1 MKKQKRRRV
10 RRFLLLF
17 LLLFLVGS
25 GIWIGSSLQNPRVRM
40 LLSVVH
46 FAEQTLESPAYLAYD
61 IDICDLIHQYING
74 EIRISGKA
82 GLLHVPD
89 FDVSMSANL
98 EAVRSFPQKRF
109 AAKALLNV
117 LWLEAGE
124 AEVYAEKET
133 IYLLVPMLDNLANAF
148 PTGINLFM
156 KMPDLTSDLDHE
168 WFRNSASD
176 IVELM
181 QEIQIEETGERL
193 TDEDGTESEE
203 FVITIPEGSGQFIW
217 ELLGMEEPDYDVTVS
232 VYLTAGNCLRRMT
245 VDLSEVLEGASF
257 MVDGKGVGKAVFT
270 YALPDE
276 EAVEIT
282 FLRNPAYHRWM
293 DIEAAYYANT
303 GETYTVSA
311 AFKWEESEKGFSVH
325 INDILFACDGRSLG
339 EAYFVGEVEPI
350 EETEDVFEGK
360 ASWLYGLQETD
371 WRRIRTD
378 AAGLIE
384 EMLEK
389 MTGKFLGTHD

>member
-311 AFKWEESEKGFSVH
+311 ALKWEESEKGFSVH
-325 INDILFACDGRSLG
+325 INDILFACDGKSLG

>member
-1 MKKQKRRRV
+1 MKKQKTRKTRG
-10 RRFLLLF
+10 FLLLF

-25 GIWIGSSLQNPRVRM
+25 GIWMGGSLQNPRVRM

-46 FAEQTLESPAYLAYD
+46 FAERTLESPAYLAYD

-74 EIRISGKA
+74 EIKISGKA

-89 FDVSMSANL
+89 FDVSMSATL

-109 AAKALLNV
+109 AATALFNV

-124 AEVYAEKET
+124 VEVYAEDET
-133 IYLLVPMLDNLANAF
+133 IYLLVPMLDNLENAF

-156 KMPDLTSDLDHE
+156 KLPDLTSDLNHE

-176 IVELM
+176 ILELM
-181 QEIQIEETGERL
+181 QEIQIEETGNRL
-193 TDEDGTESEE
+193 VDEDGTESEE

-217 ELLGMEEPDYDVTVS
+217 ELLGMESPDYDVTVS
-232 VYLTAGNCLRRMT
+232 VYLTKENCLRRMT
-245 VDLSEVLEGASF
+245 VDLSHVLEGAVF
-257 MVDGKGVGKAVFT
+257 MVDGKEVGKASFT

-276 EAVEIT
+276 ESVEIT
-282 FLRNPAYHRWM
+282 FLRNPAYRRWM
-293 DIEAAYYANT
+293 DIEASYYANT
-303 GETYTVSA
+303 GEVYGVSA
-311 AFKWEESEKGFSVH
+311 ALKWEDAESGFSVH
-325 INDILFACDGRSLG
+325 VNDILFTCDGKSLG

-350 EETEDVFEGK
+350 EETGDVFEGK
-360 ASWLYGLQETD
+360 ADYLHGLEEID
-371 WRRIRTD
+371 WRSIRSD
-378 AAGLIE
+378 ASEMIE

-389 MTGKFLGTHD
+389 ITGKFLWK

>member
-25 GIWIGSSLQNPRVRM
+25 GIWMGSSLQNPRVRM

-124 AEVYAEKET
+124 VEVYAEKET
-133 IYLLVPMLDNLANAF
+133 IYLLVPMLDNLEKAF

-156 KMPDLTSDLDHE
+156 KLPDLTSDLNHE
-168 WFRNSASD
+168 WFRDSASD
-176 IVELM
+176 ILELM
-181 QEIQIEETGERL
+181 QEIQIEETGNRL
-193 TDEDGTESEE
+193 VDEDGTESEE

-217 ELLGMEEPDYDVTVS
+217 KLLGMEEPDYDVTVS

-293 DIEAAYYANT
+293 DIEAGYYANT

-311 AFKWEESEKGFSVH
+311 ALKWEESEKGFSVH
-325 INDILFACDGRSLG
+325 VNDILFACDGKSLG

>member
-25 GIWIGSSLQNPRVRM
+25 GIWMGSSLQNPRVRM

-181 QEIQIEETGERL
+181 QEIQIEETGNRL
-193 TDEDGTESEE
+193 VDEDGTESEE

-217 ELLGMEEPDYDVTVS
+217 KLLGMEEPDYDVTVS

-293 DIEAAYYANT
+293 DIEAGYYANT

-311 AFKWEESEKGFSVH
+311 ALKWEESEKGFSVH
-325 INDILFACDGRSLG
+325 ANDILFACDGKSLG

>member
-181 QEIQIEETGERL
+181 QEIQIEETGNRL
-193 TDEDGTESEE
+193 VDEDGTESEE

-257 MVDGKGVGKAVFT
+257 MVDGKRVGKAVFT

-311 AFKWEESEKGFSVH
+311 ALKWEESEKGFSVH
-325 INDILFACDGRSLG
+325 VNDILFACDGKSLG

>member
-1 MKKQKRRRV
+1 M
-10 RRFLLLF
+10 
-17 LLLFLVGS
+17 G
-25 GIWIGSSLQNPRVRM
+25 GSLQNPRVRM

-74 EIRISGKA
+74 EIKISGKA

-89 FDVSMSANL
+89 FDVSMSATL

-109 AAKALLNV
+109 AVTALFNV

-124 AEVYAEKET
+124 VEVYAEDET
-133 IYLLVPMLDNLANAF
+133 IYLLVPMLDNLEKAF

-156 KMPDLTSDLDHE
+156 KLPDLTSDLNHE
-168 WFRNSASD
+168 WFRDSASD
-176 IVELM
+176 ILELM
-181 QEIQIEETGERL
+181 QEIQIEETGNRL
-193 TDEDGTESEE
+193 VDEDGTESEE

-311 AFKWEESEKGFSVH
+311 ALKWEESEKGFSVH
-325 INDILFACDGRSLG
+325 VNDILFACDGKSLG

>member
-1 MKKQKRRRV
+1 MKKQKRKRV

-311 AFKWEESEKGFSVH
+311 ALKWEESEKGFSVH

>member
-311 AFKWEESEKGFSVH
+311 ALKWEESEKGFSVH

>member
-25 GIWIGSSLQNPRVRM
+25 GIWMGSSLQNPRVRM

-181 QEIQIEETGERL
+181 QEIQIEETGNRL
-193 TDEDGTESEE
+193 VDEDGTESEE

-217 ELLGMEEPDYDVTVS
+217 KLLGMEEPDYDVTVS

-293 DIEAAYYANT
+293 DIEAGYYANT

-311 AFKWEESEKGFSVH
+311 ALKWEESEKGFSVH
-325 INDILFACDGRSLG
+325 VNDILFACDGKSLG